1 MTQHTS
7 VSGPGRRL
15 FPIGLV
21 GLIASCL
28 FAGSVVQAQPGEA
41 IPEPPEPRRE
51 FRGVWVAT
59 VANIDWP
66 SEPGLPTAEAK
77 RELVA
82 ILERVDEL
90 NLNAVVFQVR
100 PAGDALYASSLE
112 PWSYWLTGE
121 EGRPP
126 RPMWDPLAFA
136 VEEAHARGI
145 ELHVW
150 LNPFRADHPSSKS
163 DPAAPALSVRE
174 PELVKSYNNHLW
186 MDPGEPAVRRH
197 SLAVVLDIV
206 ERYDIDGV
214 HFDDYFYPYPGRE
227 NGEVV
232 PFPDEPSWQR
242 YRSEGGMLSRDD
254 WRRRNVNDFVA
265 EVYAGVKRLKPHVD
279 VGISPFGIYRPGRPD
294 YIRGFDQFAQLYADP
309 LLWYRQGWLDYLTPQ
324 LYWPIAKPDQS
335 FTGLLRWWAQRNESS
350 RHLWPGLATYRHG
363 EQPEAYSVDEFVHQV
378 RWSRILGEVSDG
390 HIHFSMKHLMR
401 GGAAAEVASKL
412 RETLYAEPAL
422 PPATPWAAPDA
433 LASPPRIVGARVEG
447 DSVRV
452 RIDPASL
459 DNARRW
465 VAQAYRDGSWHTELG
480 LAGEAE
486 LTVATPGG
494 GSVESIVVRGVDRFG
509 RLSLPA
515 SRER

>member
-1 MTQHTS
+1 MSSTRLGNCSRSRLLPRESSVGTAITS
-7 VSGPGRRL
+7 EAVDWESLCRQ
-15 FPIGLV
+15 LV
-21 GLIASCL
+21 
-28 FAGSVVQAQPGEA
+28 VVRATVDA
-41 IPEPPEPRRE
+41 VPRRSQLLLNDH
-51 FRGVWVAT
+51 RG
-59 VANIDWP
+59 D
-66 SEPGLPTAEAK
+66 
-77 RELVA
+77 
-82 ILERVDEL
+82 
-90 NLNAVVFQVR
+90 
-100 PAGDALYASSLE
+100 
-112 PWSYWLTGE
+112 
-121 EGRPP
+121 
-126 RPMWDPLAFA
+126 
-136 VEEAHARGI
+136 
-145 ELHVW
+145 
-150 LNPFRADHPSSKS
+150 
-163 DPAAPALSVRE
+163 
-174 PELVKSYNNHLW
+174 
-186 MDPGEPAVRRH
+186 
-197 SLAVVLDIV
+197 
-206 ERYDIDGV
+206 
-214 HFDDYFYPYPGRE
+214 
-227 NGEVV
+227 
-232 PFPDEPSWQR
+232 
-242 YRSEGGMLSRDD
+242 
-254 WRRRNVNDFVA
+254 
-265 EVYAGVKRLKPHVD
+265 
-279 VGISPFGIYRPGRPD
+279 
-294 YIRGFDQFAQLYADP
+294 
-309 LLWYRQGWLDYLTPQ
+309 
-324 LYWPIAKPDQS
+324 
-335 FTGLLRWWAQRNESS
+335 
-350 RHLWPGLATYRHG
+350 G